1 MKLYFYT
8 ANTINGYCIPMGYST
23 FTDKEMLIKIRDC
36 DEIPDGEKVGII
48 EYVKK
53 ER

>member
-1 MKLYFYT
+1 
-8 ANTINGYCIPMGYST
+8 
-23 FTDKEMLIKIRDC
+23 MLIRIRDC

-48 EYVKK
+48 KYVKE